1 MRSKMMFNILNHQR
15 HTNQNTLE
23 IPSTSHQS
31 EWLRSK
37 IQVTV
42 DAGGDVEKEEHSSII
57 GEIASWYNHSG
68 NQCGGSTEN
77 WT

>member
-1 MRSKMMFNILNHQR
+1 MRSVQFLMK
-15 HTNQNTLE
+15 TL
-23 IPSTSHQS
+23 ITMNLHLSS
-31 EWLRSK
+31 
-37 IQVTV
+37 VTE

-68 NQCGGSTEN
+68 IQCGGSTEN

>member
-1 MRSKMMFNILNHQR
+1 MRSKKMFKILNHQR
-15 HTNQNTLE
+15 DTNQNNLE

>member
-1 MRSKMMFNILNHQR
+1 
-15 HTNQNTLE
+15 
-23 IPSTSHQS
+23 
-31 EWLRSK
+31 
-37 IQVTV
+37 VTV
-42 DAGGDVEKEEHSSII
+42 DAGGDVEKKENSSII